1 MALSPFFQ
9 NDASL
14 EKRSLAK
21 LPQYVTNEGLNL
33 DFSDQFEAWVNDHLP
48 LRAQLLTVSN
58 EIRGELLRGQTA
70 NVIVGRERAVSL
82 RTCSSVRVP
91 WYSRNA
97 SAAGFTPGSWREPL
111 S

>member
-1 MALSPFFQ
+1 MKKACLIVYIVLFFALLCLPMALSPFFQ

-21 LPQYVTNEGLNL
+21 LPQYVTDEGLNL

-58 EIRGELLRGQTA
+58 EIRGELLCGQTA
-70 NVIVGRERAVSL
+70 NVI
-82 RTCSSVRVP
+82 
-91 WYSRNA
+91 A
-97 SAAGFTPGSWREPL
+97 SGIQDDDFEE
-111 S
+111 